1 MEAGRMKLEHI
12 PFEPLAVLQG
22 SLEAV
27 RYATEEKG
35 LTLASTYTPGIPYQI
50 LGDPNRLRQIL
61 LNLLQNAV
69 KFTSDGGLQITV
81 TPEMVPVIQEVEG
94 TNTTSSST
102 TTTMTPVLKFSIA
115 DTGVGISPEQQTQIF
130 LKYQQ
135 AGASVARNYGGTGLG
150 LTICKSLVE
159 VMGGTIGV
167 ESELGTGANF
177 WFTLP
182 IELPP
187 TPQQV
192 PSKGEEEDDEFS
204 QKVNGAN
211 AAEVCHLNVLVAEDN
226 IVNQKLVHSMLRRM
240 GHSCT
245 MVENGQLAIDHVEQQ
260 QEGGLYDVVLMDI
273 QMPVMDGIEATKRLR
288 SKGYTSL
295 PIIGLTASV
304 HRTDYLALGFTDWI
318 GKPVPM
324 KDLKVKLYDI
334 WKQGKGS
341 PTVWKQ

>member
-1 MEAGRMKLEHI
+1 MEAGKMKLENI
-12 PFEPLAVLQG
+12 PFEPLSVVQG
-22 SLEAV
+22 CLEVV
-27 RYATEEKG
+27 RLSTEEKG
-35 LTLASTYTPGIPYQI
+35 LALTSTYTPGIPYKI
-50 LGDPNRLRQIL
+50 IGDPNRLRQIL

-69 KFTSDGGLQITV
+69 KFTSVGGIQVTV
-81 TPEMVPVIQEVEG
+81 AQEMVQPVQGGE
-94 TNTTSSST
+94 TNTST
-102 TTTMTPVLKFSIA
+102 TTPVLKFSII
-115 DTGVGISPEQQTQIF
+115 DTGVGISPEHLTQIF

-135 AGASVARNYGGTGLG
+135 AGASIARHYGGTGLG
-150 LTICKSLVE
+150 LAICKSLVE

-182 IELPP
+182 IELAP

-192 PSKGEEEDDEFS
+192 PSKGEDDDEFS

-211 AAEVCHLNVLVAEDN
+211 PAEVCHLNVLVAEDN
-226 IVNQKLVHSMLRRM
+226 KVNQKLVNSMLRRM

-245 MVENGQLAIDHVEQQ
+245 LVENGQLAVDHVEQH
-260 QEGGLYDVVLMDI
+260 EGLYDVVLMDI

-295 PIIGLTASV
+295 PVIGLTASV
-304 HRTDYLALGFTDWI
+304 HQTDYLELGFTDWI

-324 KDLKVKLYDI
+324 KDLKVKLYNI

>member
-1 MEAGRMKLEHI
+1 M
-12 PFEPLAVLQG
+12 
-22 SLEAV
+22 
-27 RYATEEKG
+27 
-35 LTLASTYTPGIPYQI
+35 
-50 LGDPNRLRQIL
+50 

-69 KFTSDGGLQITV
+69 KFTSSGGLQVTV
-81 TPEMVPVIQEVEG
+81 TPEMVQVVASQAQIQVPQAGGGGGG
-94 TNTTSSST
+94 TNNTSTST
-102 TTTMTPVLKFSIA
+102 STMTPVLKFSII
-115 DTGVGISPEQQTQIF
+115 DTGVGISPKQQTQIF

-135 AGASVARNYGGTGLG
+135 AGSSVARHYGGTGLG
-150 LTICKSLVE
+150 LSICKSLVE

-192 PSKGEEEDDEFS
+192 PSRGQEDVDEFS
-204 QKVNGAN
+204 QKVHGAN
-211 AAEVCHLNVLVAEDN
+211 PAEGCHLNVLVAEDN
-226 IVNQKLVHSMLRRM
+226 KVNQKLVNSMLLRF

-245 MVENGQLAIDHVEQQ
+245 IVDNGQLAVDHVEQH
-260 QEGGLYDVVLMDI
+260 EGLYDVLLIDI

-304 HRTDYLALGFTDWI
+304 HRTDYLDLGFTDWI
-318 GKPVPM
+318 AKPVPM

-334 WKQGKGS
+334 WKEGKGS